1 MKGDLNRKK
10 FDKSVVID
18 IVKKNARIS
27 CRRNCLLQD
36 KRTMTQK
43 AKGNET
49 LRIIK
54 GNNVKKLQY
63 SLGINYDGSICTNL
77 KNFY

>member
-1 MKGDLNRKK
+1 MKGDSNRKK

-18 IVKKNARIS
+18 VMKKMRIS
-27 CRRNCLLQD
+27 CPGNCILHD
-36 KRTMTQK
+36 KRTIMQK
-43 AKGNET
+43 AYET

-54 GNNVKKLQY
+54 ENNVKKLQY
-63 SLGINYDGSICTNL
+63 SLGINYDISICTNL